1 MGLFDNFLGHDTRAQ
16 QSSTSFS
23 QEDKIR
29 IAQSAQN
36 IADEINK
43 SLKVFRKTSSRKTK
57 LSHIDKL
64 RHNICAI
71 KSMRARYP
79 FLTLFDLAEIE
90 DEIEQSYNEYIKSGL
105 ASDSNNK
112 SNAKHSRREGPP
124 VLPVLSSSAVSGRL
138 AKQCRTLNLPL
149 YEVELKDITNPE
161 FAVCKYFKARGYA
174 GAYCEGGAILTAM
187 KALCLDILAEHNT
200 FNSRRDACNRFFEA
214 QCTVL
219 NDKKY
224 LLLAAISSTNKTR
237 FIDNFKEIY
246 SKEYNVRGY
255 YPGLTADFMS
265 KLYDCIGTES
275 FYNIAERFMDDP
287 YLYRKGW
294 PDLTLVR
301 GNELRFVE
309 VKTTDL
315 LHESQIVTIQA
326 MRGVIPADFSVV
338 RVAVKRTSRGR
349 IVGSGLNS

>member
-23 QEDKIR
+23 QEEKIR
-29 IAQSAQN
+29 IAKSAQK

-43 SLKVFRKTSSRKTK
+43 SLEVFRKTSSRKTK

-64 RHNICAI
+64 RQNICAI

-79 FLTLFDLAEIE
+79 FLTLFDLDKIE
-90 DEIEQSYNEYIKSGL
+90 NEIEQSYNEYLKSGL
-105 ASDSNNK
+105 ESDSNN
-112 SNAKHSRREGPP
+112 NYDAEPSRRERPP
-124 VLPVLSSSAVSGRL
+124 ATSIISSSDVSGRL

-149 YEVELKDITNPE
+149 IEVELKEITKPE
-161 FAVCKYFKARGYA
+161 FAAYKYFKARGYA

-187 KALCLDILAEHNT
+187 KALCLDVLAEHNT
-200 FNSRRDACNRFFEA
+200 FNSRMDACNRFFEA
-214 QCTVL
+214 QCTIL
-219 NDKKY
+219 NDKKH
-224 LLLAAISSTNKTR
+224 LLLTTISSTSKAR

-246 SKEYNVRGY
+246 SKKYHVRGY

-275 FYNIAERFMDDP
+275 FYNIAERFMNDP

-301 GNELRFVE
+301 GNELSFVE

-326 MRGVIPADFSVV
+326 MRGVISADFSVV
-338 RVAVKRTSRGR
+338 RVMQKRTS
-349 IVGSGLNS
+349 